1 MAPDQPNIDA
11 TADLKPFTGQ
21 HAVVTG
27 SGRGIGACIAEHL
40 AARGASLT
48 LIGRTAGP
56 VDEQKARLSA
66 RYTVPVTAVT
76 ADVTDAAQVAEG
88 FKKAIAAQGPVRI
101 LVNNAGRG
109 ESMPLKRMDLAFLRK
124 MLDINL
130 ASTFLCTQQVVPGM
144 TEGE

>member
-1 MAPDQPNIDA
+1 MTPDLPRPDT

-27 SGRGIGACIAEHL
+27 GGRGIGAAIAAHL

-48 LIGRTAGP
+48 LIGRTKAP
-56 VDEQKARLSA
+56 IETHKARLNP
-66 RYTVPVTAVT
+66 RYTVPVEAIG
-76 ADVTDAAQVAEG
+76 ADVTSATQVASA
-88 FKKAIAAQGPVRI
+88 FAAAARALGPVQI

-109 ESMPLKRMDLAFLRK
+109 ESMPVKRMDLAFLQK

-130 ASTFLCTQQVVPGM
+130 ASTFL
-144 TEGE
+144 